1 VKLFNPRRLALTCLL
16 VSTVIA
22 ATGCRDEKPK
32 QDEQKAPPEPAT
44 TETAEQTEEP
54 PPPPRRQELE
64 RWRSLID
71 EVPRAELRVG
81 GLHIDFGTAD
91 SFKYNRGGW
100 ENRWADVVADED
112 GTTATKLD
120 GGDGPIDFVLRQA
133 DEAPREIVAR
143 LRARCGDQKIGVS
156 LDGESLGE
164 EKELPQEWTTVRFPV
179 SGEVGPGRHVL
190 TLQPDRVCKGKAR
203 AHVDWVW
210 LSEKAGAEPPEI
222 VERARPVKLDGGL
235 RRALNA
241 PSARTYS
248 FYLHV
253 PESGELVFDH
263 GSSADAEFA
272 VSIATDGEEPKE
284 VYRKKASSEWAEG
297 SVDLAPWATK
307 AVRIDLTTSGNEGE
321 TGWGE
326 VELMVPELPE
336 PPEIAD
342 PGARPKNIVY
352 ILIDTQRAD
361 SFEPFGGEGS
371 AAQTPTFDA
380 LTKDSIVF
388 SRAFNQE
395 NWTKPSVATIL
406 SGLYPVTH
414 DTSGEEETV
423 PDAVEMLAER
433 LNDNGLTTGA
443 FIANGY
449 ISRDFGFNQGWDYYT
464 NFLREGKNG
473 QAKNVYRN
481 AIDWVEK
488 NHDKPFFLYVQTID
502 PHVPWNIP
510 DEYKKLYYDGKYT
523 GRIGPTMGGAEQ
535 KKLSGNPKMTEDDY
549 KWVNALYNGEVSYQD
564 KHMGKLVDKLKDLGV
579 FDDTLFII
587 SNDHGEELND
597 HGEMGHRHTLY
608 NELLR
613 SPLLMRYPDRLPPG
627 QQYDDIVELVD
638 MAPTILDLMGF
649 APSEVHEGISLVP
662 LIEGHTLQRPRY
674 TIAEYE
680 YNSRYGPLDIDEE
693 DRGSH
698 ERSVIVGRWKLW
710 RDHREHKMLFD
721 LKADPG
727 EQENMLGKAP
737 IALRLTEVYLAEGL
751 ANPNKKVRLLN
762 RMGKKQFQAGSVEIE
777 GELRKQLEALGY
789 FGEE

>member
-1 VKLFNPRRLALTCLL
+1 MKTSRFSRSVLICLC
-16 VSTVIA
+16 VSTALA

-32 QDEQKAPPEPAT
+32 DDTPSKPRSTAPET
-44 TETAEQTEEP
+44 TAPTEEEP
-54 PPPPRRQELE
+54 PPPRRNELE

-100 ENRWADVVADED
+100 ENRWSDVVATKD

-120 GGDGPIDFVLRQA
+120 GGDGPIDFVLREA
-133 DEAPREIVAR
+133 DATPREVVVR
-143 LRARCGDQKIGVS
+143 LRASCDDQKIGVS
-156 LDGESLGE
+156 LDGESLGDAA
-164 EKELPQEWTTVRFPV
+164 ELPTDWTTVRFPV
-179 SGEVGPGRHVL
+179 TAEVDAGRHVL

-203 AHVDWVW
+203 AQVDWVW
-210 LSEKAGAEPPEI
+210 LAEKAGAEPPAI
-222 VERARPVKLDGGL
+222 AQRAKPVKLDGGL

-253 PESGELVFDH
+253 PEQGELVFDQ
-263 GSSADAEFA
+263 GSSADDTEF
-272 VSIATDGEEPKE
+272 VVRVATDGEPARE
-284 VYRKKASSEWAEG
+284 VYREKATTEWTEG
-297 SVDLAPWATK
+297 NVDLAPWATK
-307 AVRIDLTTSGNEGE
+307 AVRIDLTTTGADGE
-321 TGWGE
+321 AGWGE
-326 VELMVPELPE
+326 AEIMVPELPE

-342 PGARPKNIVY
+342 RGSRPKNIVY

-361 SFEPFGGEGS
+361 ALEPFGEDGS
-371 AAQTPTFDA
+371 LAQTPTFDA
-380 LTKDSIVF
+380 LAKDSIVF
-388 SRAFNQE
+388 TRAFNQE

-423 PDAVEMLAER
+423 PDAVEMIAER
-433 LNDNGLTTGA
+433 LEDNGMKTGA

-449 ISRDFGFNQGWDYYT
+449 ISRDFGFNQGWDDYT

-481 AIDWVEK
+481 ATQWVEE

-510 DEYKKLYYDGKYT
+510 DEYKELYYDGKYT

-535 KKLSGNPKMTEDDY
+535 KELSGNPKMTEDDY
-549 KWVNALYNGEVSYQD
+549 KWVQTLYKGEVSYQD
-564 KHMGKLVDKLKDLGV
+564 KQMSRLIDKLDELGV
-579 FDDTLFII
+579 LDDTLVIV

-613 SPLLMRYPDRLPPG
+613 APLLMRYPDRLPPG
-627 QQYDDIVELVD
+627 HQYDDIVEMVD
-638 MAPTILDLMGF
+638 VAPTIVDLMGF
-649 APSEVHEGISLVP
+649 EPSEVHEGISLLP

-710 RDHREHKMLFD
+710 RDHRQHKMLFD
-721 LKADPG
+721 LKADPK
-727 EQENMLGKAP
+727 EQKNMLGKAP

-762 RMGKKQFQAGSVEIE
+762 RMGRKQFQSGTVKIE